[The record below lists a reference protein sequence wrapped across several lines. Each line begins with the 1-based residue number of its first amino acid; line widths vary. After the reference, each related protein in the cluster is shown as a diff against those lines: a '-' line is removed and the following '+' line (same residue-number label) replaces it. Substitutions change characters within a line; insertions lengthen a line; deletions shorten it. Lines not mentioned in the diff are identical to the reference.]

1 MATRAGLAHETI
13 VQQAA
18 ALADQGGFD
27 TLSMSTLASHLGV
40 STPALYHY
48 FAGLAGLRRA
58 IALRGLQMWAET
70 MGRAVQGKAGDEAVL
85 ALAHALRD
93 FASVHPG
100 LYEAASRAPD
110 SQDQEWMAAGREV
123 VEIMLRTLS
132 AYHLSP
138 DAARHA
144 IRMLRSAVH
153 GCVSLERLGGFGL
166 PGVAEETFRGLLVA
180 LLDYIHDHLEEKGI
194 DTTASRKERREKGP
208 SCGQS
213 TMGLLVHL
221 PPFT

>member
-1 MATRAGLAHETI
+1 MMATRAGLAHETI

-180 LLDYIHDHLEEKGI
+180 LLDYIHDHLQAKG
-194 DTTASRKERREKGP
+194 S
-208 SCGQS
+208 
-213 TMGLLVHL
+213 
-221 PPFT
+221 

>member
-1 MATRAGLAHETI
+1 M
-13 VQQAA
+13 V
-18 ALADQGGFD
+18 
-27 TLSMSTLASHLGV
+27 TLAAHLGV
-40 STPALYHY
+40 SPPALYHY

-58 IALRGLQMWAET
+58 LALLGLQMWAET
-70 MGRAVQGKAGDEAVL
+70 MGRAVQGKAADEAVL
-85 ALAHALRD
+85 ALAQALQD
-93 FASVHPG
+93 FANVHPG

-110 SQDQEWMAAGREV
+110 PEDQEWVTSGQEV

-180 LLDYIHDHLEEKGI
+180 LLDYIHDHLQAKG
-194 DTTASRKERREKGP
+194 S
-208 SCGQS
+208 
-213 TMGLLVHL
+213 
-221 PPFT
+221 

>member
-1 MATRAGLAHETI
+1 MATRAGLAYETI

-18 ALADQGGFD
+18 DLVDQRGFEA
-27 TLSMSTLASHLGV
+27 LSMATLAARLGV
-40 STPALYHY
+40 SPPALYHY

-58 IALRGLQMWAET
+58 LALLGLQMWAET
-70 MGRAVQGKAGDEAVL
+70 MGRAVQGKAADEAVL
-85 ALAHALRD
+85 ALAQALRG

-110 SQDQEWMAAGREV
+110 PEDQEWVTSGREV

-153 GCVSLERLGGFGL
+153 GCVSLEHLGGFGI

-180 LLDYIHDHLEEKGI
+180 VLDYIHNHLQTQG
-194 DTTASRKERREKGP
+194 S
-208 SCGQS
+208 
-213 TMGLLVHL
+213 
-221 PPFT
+221 

>member
-1 MATRAGLAHETI
+1 MMATRVGLAYERI

-18 ALADQGGFD
+18 ELADRGGFE
-27 TLSMSTLASHLGV
+27 TLSMTTLAAHLGV

-58 IALRGLQMWAET
+58 VALRGLQLWTAT

-93 FASVHPG
+93 FANEHPG

-110 SQDQEWMAAGREV
+110 QADHEWAAAGREV

-132 AYHLSP
+132 AYRLSP
-138 DAARHA
+138 DEARHA

-153 GCVSLERLGGFGL
+153 GCISLERLGGFGL
-166 PGVAEETFRGLLVA
+166 PGVADETLRGLVVA
-180 LLDYIHDHLEEKGI
+180 VVDYVHGHLE
-194 DTTASRKERREKGP
+194 AKGP
-208 SCGQS
+208 
-213 TMGLLVHL
+213 
-221 PPFT
+221 

>member
-1 MATRAGLAHETI
+1 MATRAGLAYDTI

-18 ALADQGGFD
+18 VLADQGGFD
-27 TLSMSTLASHLGV
+27 ALSMATLAAHLGV
-40 STPALYHY
+40 SPPALYHY

-58 IALRGLQMWAET
+58 LALLGLQMWAET
-70 MGRAVQGKAGDEAVL
+70 MGREVQGKAGDEAVL
-85 ALAHALRD
+85 ALALALRD

-100 LYEAASRAPD
+100 LYEAASRATDPE
-110 SQDQEWMAAGREV
+110 DQEWVTSGQEV

-138 DAARHA
+138 DNARHA

-180 LLDYIHDHLEEKGI
+180 LLDYIHDHLQAKG
-194 DTTASRKERREKGP
+194 S
-208 SCGQS
+208 
-213 TMGLLVHL
+213 
-221 PPFT
+221 